1 MSKSKGKRSTSNGG
15 ATNGELKKAR
25 SDKCFSFDMN
35 PKLED
40 AELKQ
45 KMLKFWKL
53 GGSEEDWE
61 SEDITLIKSPF
72 NCCILKNLV
81 VSDPSALDELRS
93 ELEEQ
98 DFVEKNNDLYK
109 FHQVWSFSIFLLWP
123 LYIFAWY
130 H

>member
-1 MSKSKGKRSTSNGG
+1 MSKSKGKRSNGG
-15 ATNGELKKAR
+15 AGNGELKKAR

-109 FHQVWSFSIFLLWP
+109 FHQVWSFSIFLLWT
-123 LYIFAWY
+123 L
-130 H
+130 